1 MEFNEIKKATCLHY
15 SLAHERIDIMTKMKK
30 DLESLGITNI
40 EEHIS
45 IPLPHFDKITNFH
58 RLNIAN
64 GDLIN
69 INDVYYDKVNVFN
82 CSLNWYIILKKMQ
95 GQSGYFLFYEDDVI
109 IKDMNLFQ
117 NIIKTTPSNCNIL
130 RISVRNKDY
139 NYLKNYNEYLE
150 KQFEREEYTNNR
162 NGDSGCFILDAKG
175 IDHCCEFIENNGYFP
190 ADHMLMNITSNLN
203 VYVAKINPTLN
214 ASSDMEN
221 INSFIE

>member
-1 MEFNEIKKATCLHY
+1 
-15 SLAHERIDIMTKMKK
+15 MKK
-30 DLESLGITNI
+30 SRW
-40 EEHIS
+40 
-45 IPLPHFDKITNFH
+45 
-58 RLNIAN
+58 RL
-64 GDLIN
+64 
-69 INDVYYDKVNVFN
+69 
-82 CSLNWYIILKKMQ
+82 
-95 GQSGYFLFYEDDVI
+95 
-109 IKDMNLFQ
+109 
-117 NIIKTTPSNCNIL
+117 
-130 RISVRNKDY
+130 
-139 NYLKNYNEYLE
+139 LE